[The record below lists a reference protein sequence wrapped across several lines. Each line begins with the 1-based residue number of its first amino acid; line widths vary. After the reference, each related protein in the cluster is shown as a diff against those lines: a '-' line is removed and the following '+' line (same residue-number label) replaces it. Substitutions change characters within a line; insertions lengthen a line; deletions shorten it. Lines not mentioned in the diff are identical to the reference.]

1 MNKKSLTVM
10 ALAAC
15 LMAAPVA
22 ESTAA
27 ENTGVDM
34 TLVGSKKT
42 TKKKTTKKK
51 TTKKTTT
58 KKTTS
63 TKKTTTAVATTAKVD
78 SSKTTAK
85 EAESTSS
92 STGLGS
98 LIGGIL
104 GAASGSSS
112 TTGSILSG
120 LSTIFNANKQATAED
135 LAGTWKYTEPAV
147 VFTSENALSNI
158 GGKMAA
164 QAIEKQLQSKL
175 EKYGIKKGAMK
186 MTFDKD
192 GNFTQTLAGKTLSG
206 TYTIKN
212 KQVVLSYGGT
222 VKQIV
227 GTTQVD
233 GNDLLIVMDAS
244 KLLQYAKLLGTVSGS
259 STLQAASSLLNSVNG
274 MKVGLKLN
282 K

>member
-1 MNKKSLTVM
+1 M

-22 ESTAA
+22 ETTAA

-42 TKKKTTKKK
+42 TKKKTTTKK
-51 TTKKTTT
+51 TTKKKTTT
-58 KKTTS
+58 KKTT
-63 TKKTTTAVATTAKVD
+63 TAAATTAKVD

-104 GAASGSSS
+104 GAASGNS

>member
-63 TKKTTTAVATTAKVD
+63 TKKTTTAAATTAKVD

-104 GAASGSSS
+104 GAASGNS
-112 TTGSILSG
+112 TTGSIISG

>member
-1 MNKKSLTVM
+1 M

-42 TKKKTTKKK
+42 TKKKTTKKT
-51 TTKKTTT
+51 TTK

-63 TKKTTTAVATTAKVD
+63 TKKTTTAATTAKVD

>member
-63 TKKTTTAVATTAKVD
+63 TKKTTTAAATTAKVD

-104 GAASGSSS
+104 GAASGNS
-112 TTGSILSG
+112 TTGSIISG

-147 VFTSENALSNI
+147 VFTSENALSSI

>member
-63 TKKTTTAVATTAKVD
+63 TKKTTTAAATTAKVD
-78 SSKTTAK
+78 SSKATAK

-104 GAASGSSS
+104 GAASSNS
-112 TTGSILSG
+112 TTGSIISG

-147 VFTSENALSNI
+147 VFTSENALSSI

-175 EKYGIKKGAMK
+175 EKYGIKKGVMK

>member
-1 MNKKSLTVM
+1 M

-63 TKKTTTAVATTAKVD
+63 TKKTTTAAATTAKVD

-104 GAASGSSS
+104 GAASGNS
-112 TTGSILSG
+112 TTGSIISG

-147 VFTSENALSNI
+147 VFTSENALSSI

-274 MKVGLKLN
+274 MEVGLKLN